1 MASYFQ
7 LCLIW
12 LSLAR
17 LYPARNFSGTKKF
30 RNMLWL
36 FHSNIFCVHKVDHL
50 CHGAG
55 EPIKELVTA
64 ATIACNVFTL
74 QHQPGVYIFQIPQDT
89 FPPIPSVYI
98 FPVSAA
104 TIACN
109 VFTDQPEGC
118 IFSRYLGIQFPPVT
132 MQGPWGVYIF
142 PVTSGYIRT
151 NSQGCTFSVSKQHT
165 FAVYVYTGWF
175 LFIHSFLKNPTALFG
190 TREEEIQSCF
200 WLQIRRGSEL

>member
-1 MASYFQ
+1 MASYLQ

-17 LYPARNFSGTKKF
+17 LYPARNFSESKKF

-109 VFTDQPEGC
+109 VFTLQHRP
-118 IFSRYLGIQFPPVT
+118 
-132 MQGPWGVYIF
+132 GVYIF
-142 PVTSGYIRT
+142 QIPRDKIPTSYHAGPLRGVY
-151 NSQGCTFSVSKQHT
+151 FSS
-165 FAVYVYTGWF
+165 YLG
-175 LFIHSFLKNPTALFG
+175 IHSHQFPG
-190 TREEEIQSCF
+190 VYI
-200 WLQIRRGSEL
+200 